1 MLPVNSLNWMEFIHL
16 IGEANRELARYDGI
30 LKSIINPALLLT
42 PFTTQEAVLS
52 SRIEGTQAT
61 LEEVL
66 EYEALPRKNG
76 AKSQDIQE
84 IINYRNALEYAV
96 DYLKKKPISLNLLKK
111 IHCVLLDNV
120 RGRNKARG
128 QFRDKQ
134 NYIGINGTPI
144 EQASYIPPPP
154 ERLMELLI
162 NLEKYIHTDEKDPL
176 VQLAIVH
183 AQFEIIHPFLDGNGR
198 IGRILI
204 PIFLMEKK
212 LLSSPVFY
220 MSAYLEA
227 HRETYYDKLNVISK
241 KKKWED
247 WITFF
252 LEAVVEQAHK
262 NSEKATSIIRL
273 YNEMK
278 ERVHDV
284 THSQHSILVLD
295 LLFEKPLFS
304 KAEFVK
310 RLGIPRTSAVRILNE
325 LVSNGILSVL
335 QEGKAKRTSILQ
347 FTELTRIVK

>member
-1 MLPVNSLNWMEFIHL
+1 MKPHIPEMLPVNSLNWMEFIHL

-154 ERLMELLI
+154 ERLMEL
-162 NLEKYIHTDEKDPL
+162 
-176 VQLAIVH
+176 
-183 AQFEIIHPFLDGNGR
+183 
-198 IGRILI
+198 
-204 PIFLMEKK
+204 
-212 LLSSPVFY
+212 
-220 MSAYLEA
+220 
-227 HRETYYDKLNVISK
+227 
-241 KKKWED
+241 
-247 WITFF
+247 
-252 LEAVVEQAHK
+252 
-262 NSEKATSIIRL
+262 
-273 YNEMK
+273 
-278 ERVHDV
+278 
-284 THSQHSILVLD
+284 
-295 LLFEKPLFS
+295 
-304 KAEFVK
+304 
-310 RLGIPRTSAVRILNE
+310 
-325 LVSNGILSVL
+325 
-335 QEGKAKRTSILQ
+335 
-347 FTELTRIVK
+347 